1 MRREV
6 LAVSGAAARRL
17 LRVRVAESA
26 AVAATAAGLCSGAVQ
41 VAWLTAAVALPASV
55 GICVLV
61 AAGGVLP
68 LLPPVRRALRLGGGV
83 AGCLAGI
90 CLAAGVAGAA
100 CVLSGWHA
108 RVGQVVVPAVLF
120 PLGGL
125 VGAAVAAVRGVS
137 PRRAAGEL
145 DARCRLAEQLA
156 TATEL
161 AESPPPEGPAWLCV
175 YERALAA
182 VRGSGAARGRMWSR
196 TGATP
201 GALLLTALLCAILSF
216 VPPFGHIHDG
226 DLAEFAAAVEEM
238 PLARR
243 MRLAR
248 SLRAAAGSDP
258 KVAEMLAGAAAA
270 VEDRDA
276 GRLAGLFRRLR
287 AAGVEP
293 MSVVPPGLA
302 RVDFGSLLVGGMLL
316 AGLGAVMDV
325 SMAVASTVSEVH
337 RAAPDA
343 RGWALFGPGLA
354 AGRDILGVMVF
365 TLALVFVGGQLM
377 FFVSVGQTGWAD
389 RWLLLANYEELA
401 AELARVAAAG
411 LGMAV
416 CVPAAAGAA
425 ALLYRRRREAA

>member
-302 RVDFGSLLVGGMLL
+302 RVGGSPAGARGGGPGAGTRPAVHSGGPDFVRVYDPRYAKVL
-316 AGLGAVMDV
+316 AGSEPGAGPATDDSVRYED
-325 SMAVASTVSEVH
+325 AWQAARR
-337 RAAPDA
+337 RAADVLD
-343 RGWALFGPGLA
+343 RG
-354 AGRDILGVMVF
+354 
-365 TLALVFVGGQLM
+365 
-377 FFVSVGQTGWAD
+377 
-389 RWLLLANYEELA
+389 E
-401 AELARVAAAG
+401 
-411 LGMAV
+411 
-416 CVPAAAGAA
+416 VPHE
-425 ALLYRRRREAA
+425 YRRVIRAFFAAR